1 MGRVIAIANQ
11 KGGVGKTT
19 TAVNM
24 SACLAAAEVPTL
36 LVDLDP
42 QASATNGVGIERA
55 MVEGRSLYNVLMDE
69 LPLDGVIRQTQ
80 LPGLSVVPSELD
92 LVGVELELV
101 SAPQREHR
109 LRNAVEGIRERFGF
123 VIIDCPPSL
132 GLLTVNGLVAADS
145 LIIPIQCEYYALAGL
160 GRLMETMR
168 MIRQHLNPRLT
179 LEGVVLTMYDT
190 RLTLSHQVVREVR
203 EHFKGRV
210 FQTVIPRNVRLAE
223 APGFGKPVIL
233 YDISCAGAV
242 GYMRLAKEL
251 VDHEKNSAW

>member
-55 MVEGRSLYNVLMDE
+55 TVEGRSLYNVLMDE

-92 LVGVELELV
+92 LVGMELELV
-101 SAPQREHR
+101 SAPQREYR